1 MPVGFVGSPGK
12 RNLRMTRVSLVRLIG
27 ASPPPGPGGVQRS
40 QGVGLRSNIL
50 MRSATAAHDRF
61 IRLSFARALLPVDRD
76 PSGTGGG
83 PAVGSG
89 GTPPIYLGSAFGMLD
104 HHRLKMVRFVM
115 NPKFGPK
122 TRPC

>member
-1 MPVGFVGSPGK
+1 MPVGFVGLPSK
-12 RNLRMTRVSLVRLIG
+12 RDMKMVRATLSRTVG
-27 ASPPPGPGGVQRS
+27 AAPPTPLQRS
-40 QGVGLRSNIL
+40 QGVGVFSNIL
-50 MRSATAAHDRF
+50 MRAATAAHDRF
-61 IRLSFARALLPVDRD
+61 IRLSFARSLLPVDRD
-76 PSGTGGG
+76 PSSTGGG

-115 NPKFGPK
+115 NPKYGPK

>member
-1 MPVGFVGSPGK
+1 MPVGFVGLPSK
-12 RNLRMTRVSLVRLIG
+12 RDMKIG
-27 ASPPPGPGGVQRS
+27 RATLARTVGALPPTPLQRS
-40 QGVGLRSNIL
+40 QGVGLFSNIL
-50 MRSATAAHDRF
+50 LRAATAAHDRF
-61 IRLSFARALLPVDRD
+61 TRLSFVRALLPVDRD
-76 PSGTGGG
+76 PSTTGGG
-83 PAVGSG
+83 PSIGA